1 MLLVGKS
8 KRRTLGPRGREG
20 GKVRGEVSK
29 TPPTPPGPRG
39 GGGGKGQR
47 GGETGRR
54 LFMSSRRETC
64 RSSRYF
70 PPCPGP
76 AYDSRYA
83 PTWYVSDTR
92 DWVPG
97 WPRPAATAT
106 RGVAAAKAKPN
117 GNNASVVPPRHTG
130 RTLSPVPSLSS
141 ACAT

>member
-1 MLLVGKS
+1 MVLGGGEVRRGGDAWRLDASGWQKQEKNARS
-8 KRRTLGPRGREG
+8 KREG
-20 GKVRGEVSK
+20 GRE
-29 TPPTPPGPRG
+29 
-39 GGGGKGQR
+39 GQR